1 MNVSWTPWSDM
12 KNFDKTKIKPGANG
26 KIVAQSQQTH
36 QRCCSDIFTVNFE
49 QVFATASWLRL
60 IKAKSNK
67 GKIYFKRVIKEQ
79 CRQRVIKA
87 KLILKNGPRKI
98 CGRQTSKTL
107 VMVCLNRPCH
117 SKLIKGFLP
126 QNLLSPFLNTL
137 PQISLYLKPVE
148 FTVYCECLKNIC
160 KLTG

>member
-1 MNVSWTPWSDM
+1 MA
-12 KNFDKTKIKPGANG
+12 KT
-26 KIVAQSQQTH
+26 
-36 QRCCSDIFTVNFE
+36 
-49 QVFATASWLRL
+49 
-60 IKAKSNK
+60 NK

-137 PQISLYLKPVE
+137 PQISLYLKPEE